1 MNIIFKS
8 LLVLVLSNSATAST
22 PDEVVILKNL
32 TLREKIGQITQP
44 DVRWITPEEVRD
56 NNIGTVLR
64 GGGTLAGSEDDQSL
78 ELNRA
83 INWAQMVETYKKA
96 ALESETKIPLLF
108 AIDAVHGHSNVTGAT
123 LFPHNIGLG
132 ATQDSKLMMDIGKC
146 TAWEIFVT
154 GIDWNFSPTVAVARN
169 ENWGRTYESYS
180 EKTSL
185 VTDLSSS
192 YIQGLQSKLALGFG
206 IIGTAKHWIG
216 DGGTTQ
222 GIDQGDTKLSLDELR
237 KVHLP
242 PYIAAIKAGVK
253 TIMVSF
259 NSWNGKKNHGNR
271 FLIQE
276 LLKDELHFNGVVVT
290 DWNGIDQIETPTGL
304 DEDSKY
310 MIQIAKA
317 FDAGIDV
324 YMVPDRWKK
333 FISLTE
339 QLVKNYETGVLPNID
354 PKRLDDAV
362 LRVLKLKLDTK
373 LAQKPM
379 PLALY
384 SQFKE
389 KFGSVEHRKLAEK
402 AAQESAVLLKGD
414 QKNLIRPLDKVLVIG
429 ELAQNTGYQAGGWS
443 LEWQGLKR
451 NIPGSLS
458 IWDGLKSAQ
467 QTSSFE
473 LQFSADGKTSFV
485 PSKIILVIGEEPYAE
500 GKGDRAKDGPT
511 LSDEQI
517 ELLRKAITFNVPVTV
532 ILINGRPLLLPKEI
546 DQVSA
551 LISYWLPGT
560 MGSAIADQLVG
571 KSVFSGKLSFS
582 WPASFDQIDS
592 DYRNRNVQWKF
603 PLGFGLKF

>member
-32 TLREKIGQITQP
+32 TLRQKIGQITQP
-44 DVRWITPEEVRD
+44 DVRWITPDEVRD

-64 GGGTLAGSEDDQSL
+64 GGGTLAGSDDDQSL

-132 ATQDSKLMMDIGKC
+132 ATQDSKLMMNIGKC

-310 MIQIAKA
+310 MLQIAKA

-379 PLALY
+379 PLELY
-384 SQFKE
+384 AQFKE
-389 KFGSVEHRKLAEK
+389 KFGSGEHRKLAEK
-402 AAQESAVLLKGD
+402 AAQESAVL
-414 QKNLIRPLDKVLVIG
+414 I
-429 ELAQNTGYQAGGWS
+429 
-443 LEWQGLKR
+443 
-451 NIPGSLS
+451 
-458 IWDGLKSAQ
+458 
-467 QTSSFE
+467 
-473 LQFSADGKTSFV
+473 
-485 PSKIILVIGEEPYAE
+485 
-500 GKGDRAKDGPT
+500 
-511 LSDEQI
+511 
-517 ELLRKAITFNVPVTV
+517 
-532 ILINGRPLLLPKEI
+532 
-546 DQVSA
+546 
-551 LISYWLPGT
+551 
-560 MGSAIADQLVG
+560 
-571 KSVFSGKLSFS
+571 
-582 WPASFDQIDS
+582 
-592 DYRNRNVQWKF
+592 
-603 PLGFGLKF
+603 